1 MSNNDNLIN
10 LNDRPEDEARAIRSK
25 GGKARAEQARA
36 RATMREIIT
45 AALETPYMREDTSQR
60 SFDTGET
67 DYYHELAYQIM
78 QRALSEP
85 RYTEMLLQ
93 IVGDMP
99 DKDAAPDIVYGT
111 VNIEWD
117 HGEQQRECNEENP

>member
-1 MSNNDNLIN
+1 MANEQNLIN
-10 LNDRPEDEARAIRSK
+10 LNDRTEDEARAIRSK

-36 RATMREIIT
+36 RATIREIIT
-45 AALETPYMREDTSQR
+45 AALETPYKRDDTGQR
-60 SFDTGET
+60 NFDTGEN

-99 DKDAAPDIVYGT
+99 DKDAHVNDGLGEVVIVEGW
-111 VNIEWD
+111 IED
-117 HGEQQRECNEENP
+117 